1 MCLLNV
7 VLLDAKAEFRF
18 LIAFILSG
26 FVAFTVNAWAKR
38 RTNYA
43 SLCGNA
49 RNTNILISSKIPL
62 DLNNEALMKTRRKM
76 ARWVMLAMEL
86 AMLKSRGH
94 MDSDEGREHLL
105 EQKLVTAAEWERL
118 VSGDRHSTVFWW
130 IHLEATRLANEDVIS
145 PNFAVEISEAASKMR
160 AQANDLMSS
169 LDRDLPLPY
178 TVLCGMLVQ
187 LNVLIMSTW
196 KGVEWSI
203 WLHSLGSAELLDQG
217 RFWIDILVLLS
228 WNVSYKA
235 LYDLNYIMQNPF
247 GNRRIDVAHE
257 VIFAGIRKLSI
268 ALANGE
274 DHAPP
279 ADDEDE
285 DADTYGDKN
294 NKKEN
299 DESRRLEIE
308 LRTANATN

>member
-1 MCLLNV
+1 MCVLNV

-26 FVAFTVNAWAKR
+26 YVAFTVNAWAKR

-43 SLCGNA
+43 ALCGNA
-49 RNTNILISSKIPL
+49 RNTNILISSKLPI
-62 DLNNEALMKTRRKM
+62 DLQDEALMKTRRKM

-86 AMLKSRGH
+86 AVLKSRGH
-94 MDSDEGREHLL
+94 MDSDEGRDHLL
-105 EQKLVTAAEWERL
+105 EQELVTAAEWERL
-118 VSGDRHSTVFWW
+118 VSGDRHSTVFYW
-130 IHLEATRLANEDVIS
+130 IHLEATKLARAKVIS
-145 PNFAVEISEAASKMR
+145 DNFAVEISEGASKMR

-217 RFWIDILVLLS
+217 RFWVDIFVLLS

-235 LYDLNYIMQNPF
+235 LYDLNYVLQSPF

-257 VIFAGIRKLSI
+257 VIFAGIRKLST
-268 ALANGE
+268 ALANGV
-274 DHAPP
+274 DNVPP
-279 ADDEDE
+279 TDEDE
-285 DADTYGDKN
+285 DADNGKADDTRI
-294 NKKEN
+294 
-299 DESRRLEIE
+299 S
-308 LRTANATN
+308 